1 MTLDKLEKQQRFS
14 SILVRDVLAD
24 LIHKAKVAKAGPKS
38 VYYSIII
45 WILCIHVL
53 KLLLL

>member
-14 SILVRDVLAD
+14 SILVRDVLTD

-45 WILCIHVL
+45 FEFSVYMS
-53 KLLLL
+53 

>member
-1 MTLDKLEKQQRFS
+1 MYVDEHCSLNMTLDKLEKQQRFS
-14 SILVRDVLAD
+14 SILVRDVLTD

-45 WILCIHVL
+45 
-53 KLLLL
+53 